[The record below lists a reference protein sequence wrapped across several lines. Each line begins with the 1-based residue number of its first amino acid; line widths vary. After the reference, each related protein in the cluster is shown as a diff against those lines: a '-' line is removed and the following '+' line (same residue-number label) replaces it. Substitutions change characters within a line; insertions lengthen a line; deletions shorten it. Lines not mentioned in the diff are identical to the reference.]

1 MKTQI
6 HSTIFDIQVSGVAV
20 LFEKYSSSLSHVPPL
35 LYLVSHFRRLG
46 AQLMG
51 TAALSPSNRLRLTPS
66 ESRQARGCAHEFVTR
81 MEVSAVSLLG
91 P

>member
-35 LYLVSHFRRLG
+35 LMPYVSVVFGTTVVVPERRRTSCSKI
-46 AQLMG
+46 AQQDQAIVDLPSG
-51 TAALSPSNRLRLTPS
+51 THDSVVLF
-66 ESRQARGCAHEFVTR
+66 E
-81 MEVSAVSLLG
+81 
-91 P
+91 

>member
-35 LYLVSHFRRLG
+35 LMPYASVLFRTTIVVPERRRTSLKIAQQDQAICLSQGACSRMLSGLLFEPLG
-46 AQLMG
+46 VL
-51 TAALSPSNRLRLTPS
+51 
-66 ESRQARGCAHEFVTR
+66 
-81 MEVSAVSLLG
+81 
-91 P
+91 